1 MSFRPPPRS
10 YTVRGGGQLVS
21 FRDFVYVRIAP
32 DGVRATARE
41 LNALSLD
48 VGEAKP
54 RFILNG
60 KGAPATFVRGRL
72 TFRKTGK

>member
-1 MSFRPPPRS
+1 M
-10 YTVRGGGQLVS
+10 
-21 FRDFVYVRIAP
+21 
-32 DGVRATARE
+32 RATARE

-60 KGAPATFVRGRL
+60 KGAPATFVGGRL